1 MELHVERSGWTT
13 AHFPKN
19 TTFAVIFSTLMKR
32 DVTHDNL
39 FMRLL
44 FGFVFLML
52 MMAEGL
58 YAQPIDREMYAK
70 VVGMNTKRNC
80 PFYEEGWVVN
90 KLRYT
95 PGYLHFD
102 ITLRENFIP
111 GNDSALLRQYF
122 ADRIR
127 YRLEPAEFNYLLQKL
142 GDINGGFVYDIV
154 TDSSQTRL
162 TLKYPPAEARQIWS
176 DRSKPAYK
184 DNERWAARNRLSRE
198 VRITNAGLPRQVD
211 EFTRADAVTLNQDT
225 LFYLFTFFEGGQL
238 KKEQIKATIPQ
249 IRNQFKSNLQLQ
261 PNYLELLVE
270 SRINLAYRYLD
281 TTRVLFTEIRL
292 PYSELMDLLKSSGKL
307 KPATDEQIDNFI
319 REQILKKETV
329 VISNDPNDSLRLTS
343 VDYSNRT
350 IQYTYT
356 VIPEFYS
363 DGMLPETVELIRKST
378 AVDLNRIFNI
388 MMGNSTV
395 YDGGIITLD
404 HFYQHIKGV
413 QLLYME
419 EGTRRTTDIFI
430 STEDILN
437 SPLLDNLPMNST
449 VEYFH
454 RKMLYEEFRREM
466 DEFIADSIPMTVDYG
481 TLDSILFFRDT
492 LHFYYTVTPD
502 KIGLFNDYNLTQK
515 DYRDLIWFTDTEEF
529 YETLV
534 EMDANIAQHWH
545 LPDDSIHSI
554 TYSTDEIRQAIEM
567 PEEEVRQEMQK
578 LLINEVIPAI
588 NMECPFKEDDF
599 TVLDSVGIQNGMYTY
614 YYNVVGVPIEAI
626 NQSDLRWNLQSALMS
641 LNDDDG
647 LMMLNML
654 VKAGYGVC
662 YIYGQLAPEQKKSK
676 NTPASSAIQICFT
689 NEELTSFLEE

>member
-1 MELHVERSGWTT
+1 MKSG
-13 AHFPKN
+13 
-19 TTFAVIFSTLMKR
+19 
-32 DVTHDNL
+32 VTHDNM
-39 FMRLL
+39 FMKLL

-52 MMAEGL
+52 MAVEGL

-111 GNDSALLRQYF
+111 GNDSAQLRQYL

-127 YRLEPAEFNYLLQKL
+127 YRLEPTEFNYLLQKL

-154 TDSSQTRL
+154 TDSSKTRL
-162 TLKYPPAEARQIWS
+162 TLKYPPAEARKIWS
-176 DRSKPAYK
+176 DRSNPAYK
-184 DNERWAARNRLSRE
+184 DNARWAARNSLSRE
-198 VRITNAGLPRQVD
+198 VHIANESLPRQVD

-225 LFYLFTFFEGGQL
+225 LFYLFTFFERGQL
-238 KKEQIKATIPQ
+238 KKEHINATLPLIKNQI
-249 IRNQFKSNLQLQ
+249 KSNLQLQ

-270 SRINLAYRYLD
+270 SRINLIYKYLD
-281 TTRVLFTEIRL
+281 TARVLFTEIRL
-292 PYSELMDLLKSSGKL
+292 PYSELMNLLNTSGKL

-319 REQILKKETV
+319 REQILKKEAV
-329 VISNDPNDSLRLTS
+329 AISNNPDDSLRLTS
-343 VDYSNRT
+343 IDYANRT

-363 DGMLPETVELIRKST
+363 DGMLPETVELVRKST

-404 HFYQHIKGV
+404 RFYQHIKGV

-430 STEDILN
+430 STKDILN
-437 SPLLDNLPMNST
+437 SPSLDSLPMNST

-466 DEFIADSIPMTVDYG
+466 DEFITDSLPMAIDYG
-481 TLDSILFFRDT
+481 TLDSILFVRDT
-492 LHFYYTVTPD
+492 LHFHYTVTPD
-502 KIGLFNDYNLTQK
+502 KIELFNEDKLTQK
-515 DYRDLIWFTDTEEF
+515 DYRDLIWFTNNEEF

-545 LPDDSIHSI
+545 LPNDSLRSI
-554 TYSTDEIRQAIEM
+554 TYSTAEIRQAIEM
-567 PEEEVRQEMQK
+567 PEEDVRLEMRK
-578 LLINEVIPAI
+578 LLLNEVIPAI

-614 YYNVVGVPIEAI
+614 YYKVVGVPIETI

-662 YIYGQLAPEQKKSK
+662 YIYGQPAPEQKKSK

-689 NEELTSFLEE
+689 NEELTGFLEE